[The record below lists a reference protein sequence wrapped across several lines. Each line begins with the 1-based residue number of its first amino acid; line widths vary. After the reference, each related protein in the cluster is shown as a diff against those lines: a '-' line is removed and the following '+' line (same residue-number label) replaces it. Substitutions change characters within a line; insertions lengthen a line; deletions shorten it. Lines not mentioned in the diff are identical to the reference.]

1 MAIRTVFTRPLRA
14 VAIGLL
20 AVAVFAGGALAA
32 GAFSDVGDDHPA
44 SAEITA
50 AHQIGVFQGY
60 GDGTF
65 RPDGKLTQ
73 RQAENVIWRILSWQ
87 GTDDDGNFE
96 ISRADAAVLAMTG
109 LCGLA
114 PDRIPACAAVSAAAE
129 KTAYARGYNT
139 GYDDGLNAAESN
151 DTRNPSATDSEP
163 PTGSTPA
170 QIAGAV
176 VKVIQEPYRDV
187 EYTSDGTFHGHYTAI
202 VLELSNPTS
211 EFIETTWMLHWVSAE
226 GKNTWAQTGQSSCRN
241 ARSHLHARVE
251 LGPGESTTVRVCI
264 SPLHKPIGEGVL
276 YAAWGG
282 PPPVTFSDYTVIAS
296 YGDWPP
302 YPEGAPQEE
311 WARLGL
317 CPLSG
322 GDVVAHRNHQMNFS
336 CIYQGPYDRILGS
349 SLPHPHLEEACAIHI
364 NNKRGRIEGDY
375 CLWDIPEISV
385 NEALPPLSRP
395 TSVRDKCLS
404 REDYGW
410 HTRTVNTG
418 FDRQRSHCP
427 G

>member
-1 MAIRTVFTRPLRA
+1 MAIRTRLTRPLRA

-65 RPDGKLTQ
+65 RPGGKLTQ
-73 RQAENVIWRILSWQ
+73 RQAENVIWRTLSWQ

-109 LCGLA
+109 LCGLE
-114 PDRIPACAAVSAAAE
+114 PDRIPACATVSAAAE
-129 KTAYARGYNT
+129 KAAYDRGYKA
-139 GYDDGLNAAESN
+139 GWDDGLDAAEGN
-151 DTRNPSATDSEP
+151 DTHNPSATDPEP

-176 VKVIQEPYRDV
+176 VKVVQGPYRDA
-187 EYTSDGTFHGHYTAI
+187 EYTSGGMSYGRYTAI

-226 GKNTWAQTGQSSCRN
+226 GKNTWARTGKSSCRN

-264 SPLHKPIGEGVL
+264 SPLHKPTGEGVL

-282 PPPVTFSDYTVIAS
+282 LSLTYSDYTVIAS
-296 YGDWPP
+296 YGNWPP

-317 CPLSG
+317 CPFSG
-322 GDVVAHRNHQMNFS
+322 GDVVAHRNHQMSFS

-349 SLPHPHLEEACAIHI
+349 NLPHPHLEEACAIRI
-364 NNKRGRIEGDY
+364 NSKRGRIEGDY
-375 CLWDIPEISV
+375 CLWDIPEISA

-404 REDYGW
+404 RQHYGW

-418 FDRQRSHCP
+418 FDGQRSYCP